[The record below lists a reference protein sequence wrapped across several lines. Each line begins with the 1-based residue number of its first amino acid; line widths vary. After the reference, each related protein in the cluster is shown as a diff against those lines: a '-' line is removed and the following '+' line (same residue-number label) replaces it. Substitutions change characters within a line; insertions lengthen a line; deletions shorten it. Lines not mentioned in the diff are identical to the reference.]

1 MVYRLLM
8 FATMQLTELETIIS
22 SLEQNDQI
30 LEAQVDFLKTVA
42 NRHRLKIIM
51 ALGQIQGEMEQRDLQ
66 KIIGISKANLSQHLA
81 LLRSVGVVH
90 SRPAGRVTML
100 SLKYPAIKEACAMV
114 KDVIARRAS
123 ELMPA
128 TGR

>member
-1 MVYRLLM
+1 
-8 FATMQLTELETIIS
+8 MQLTELDTIIS

-100 SLKYPAIKEACAMV
+100 SLKYPAIKDACAMV

-128 TGR
+128 AGR